1 MALRSRSENN
11 TNRRKYDRF
20 ATTTFTPVPVS
31 FSGEAQG
38 TGTLYDVSRGGCKI
52 DSRVTPPLGA
62 SLTLR
67 LSLSEHAPPL
77 VVDAGIVGWTI
88 RNRYFGVKFL
98 TLKPSEQQA
107 LNRYLESLEK

>member
-77 VVDAGIVGWTI
+77 VVDAGCRMDNPKQVFRREVSDAQTE
-88 RNRYFGVKFL
+88 RAA
-98 TLKPSEQQA
+98 S
-107 LNRYLESLEK
+107 LESLS